1 MSQDVT
7 YDLEIC
13 PEIDLPRRMTV
24 PEQVTADRNG
34 RGDACK
40 SDVLANPTLQPAA
53 CERSVWHSIN
63 QKYLASCRS
72 PWSASLQVRGESTC
86 YRRR

>member
-1 MSQDVT
+1 MPQDVT

-13 PEIDLPRRMTV
+13 SEIDLPRRMTV

-34 RGDACK
+34 RDDTSK
-40 SDVLANPTLQPAA
+40 SDVLANPTLQPAT
-53 CERSVWHSIN
+53 CERSVWYSIS
-63 QKYLASCRS
+63 QKYLASGRS

-86 YRRR
+86 YRRQ